1 MRAHGLPRGGW
12 AAQTLTW
19 GGAVVAALAVMAIG
33 WHLLRPSKAA
43 TPPNP
48 LVWGTNLAMDNSSDQ
63 FLSNS
68 GAAPAL
74 QGLHTQLVRMPIRD
88 QLTTSDYTNAL
99 NKIKQMGATP
109 LIIVHGANYNGHT
122 DPYPSDSALLRLAK
136 SIFPT
141 QTVYVDFGNEED
153 LGGVSVST
161 YVSDVYGWNAEMPK
175 FKQITGS
182 NFKYGGPV
190 GYQYNES
197 YLKTFASTANPTPDY
212 IVWHAYAGSCGHNTG
227 TGTPDSQSKLLA
239 SVDNWGVHLQQI
251 GGDMASIGH
260 KGMPI
265 IIDEWN
271 YASDLGV
278 SGSNSPCWSNDQA
291 FINQFFTKVFTTFV
305 NAQQYGLIGSAEYE
319 AFMGKDES
327 MIVSGNSVTY
337 QGAIFKSQF
346 EAYFPSGVPSPSPTP
361 AGSGV
366 TGSGTVNLGS
376 TIPSGDTATYTVDG
390 KPVSSA
396 LNTTNLSDGQHTV
409 VAQIT
414 QPNGQVVTEE
424 QTLTVDNHKTVLDN
438 AILRYGMPTVV
449 STILVMG
456 TAVAGIV
463 GYTIHRIRRRA
474 AGHDVNGP
482 ALLVSPTDGP
492 INLPPAPFL

>member
-1 MRAHGLPRGGW
+1 
-12 AAQTLTW
+12 
-19 GGAVVAALAVMAIG
+19 
-33 WHLLRPSKAA
+33 
-43 TPPNP
+43 
-48 LVWGTNLAMDNSSDQ
+48 
-63 FLSNS
+63 
-68 GAAPAL
+68 
-74 QGLHTQLVRMPIRD
+74 
-88 QLTTSDYTNAL
+88 
-99 NKIKQMGATP
+99 
-109 LIIVHGANYNGHT
+109 
-122 DPYPSDSALLRLAK
+122 
-136 SIFPT
+136 
-141 QTVYVDFGNEED
+141 
-153 LGGVSVST
+153 
-161 YVSDVYGWNAEMPK
+161 
-175 FKQITGS
+175 
-182 NFKYGGPV
+182 
-190 GYQYNES
+190 
-197 YLKTFASTANPTPDY
+197 
-212 IVWHAYAGSCGHNTG
+212 
-227 TGTPDSQSKLLA
+227 
-239 SVDNWGVHLQQI
+239 
-251 GGDMASIGH
+251 
-260 KGMPI
+260 
-265 IIDEWN
+265 
-271 YASDLGV
+271 
-278 SGSNSPCWSNDQA
+278 
-291 FINQFFTKVFTTFV
+291 
-305 NAQQYGLIGSAEYE
+305 
-319 AFMGKDES
+319 

-366 TGSGTVNLGS
+366 TGSGSVNLGS